1 MKWRSKGCQLPK
13 GLGSYKQTGLPLSV
27 YQVKRYFSNSGE
39 CHHQWCCSLALRIPS
54 WPISDWSQPRSS
66 CLILVLLNIFQL
78 CPLWGQGKRNGCDKG
93 QVCRSSR
100 LLIPHLFSSHG
111 ILLDQLNLNS
121 DPCNWCADIW
131 RAEPWYGPQD
141 SCPLV
146 YTPCMIPMCMCWRV
160 APLKSLYS
168 MARVLG

>member
-27 YQVKRYFSNSGE
+27 YKVKRYFSNSGE

-78 CPLWGQGKRNGCDKG
+78 CPLWGGRGREMGVIKGRCVEAQGSWYPISSARMEYCWISSIWILILVTDVRIYGG
-93 QVCRSSR
+93 QSPDMAPKIPVLWCTHLVWSPCVCV
-100 LLIPHLFSSHG
+100 G
-111 ILLDQLNLNS
+111 
-121 DPCNWCADIW
+121 
-131 RAEPWYGPQD
+131 E
-141 SCPLV
+141 
-146 YTPCMIPMCMCWRV
+146 
-160 APLKSLYS
+160 
-168 MARVLG
+168 